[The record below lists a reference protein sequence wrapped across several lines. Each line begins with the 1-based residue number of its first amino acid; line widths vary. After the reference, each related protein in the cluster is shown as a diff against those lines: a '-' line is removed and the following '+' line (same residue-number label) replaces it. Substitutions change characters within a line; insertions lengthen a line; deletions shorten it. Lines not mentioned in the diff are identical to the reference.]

1 MKSRRTDFGLLQL
14 FNQNSIVFFLVFF
27 LGFLPLISS
36 STASTTGIIIP
47 LYTYPGNTWES
58 VISIKTNFPEV
69 PILAI
74 INPNSG
80 PGETKDTNYES
91 GIKDMRDAGIKVI
104 GYTWTNFTIR
114 DIADVYSDID
124 QYKKW
129 YDQDGVFLDEM
140 SNIAGNEKYYSNIT
154 SYANIQNFPYSVGN
168 PGTSTL
174 PSYIDTVDNIIIYER
189 AGIANIF
196 SFDEW
201 ISIYPKENFS
211 VLSYDVP
218 TLDNDFVLE
227 ATNHVGYLYLTND
240 ILSNPWDSLPPYL
253 KDMVSV
259 LDSMGSAA
267 QRPTGLDVGTANIPL
282 DSSIVDVVNPWL
294 N

>member
-1 MKSRRTDFGLLQL
+1 M
-14 FNQNSIVFFLVFF
+14 
-27 LGFLPLISS
+27 PLISP

-47 LYTYPGNTWES
+47 LYTYPGNTWDS
-58 VISIKTNFPEV
+58 IISIKTNYPEV

-80 PGETKDTNYES
+80 PGENKDSNYES
-91 GIKDMRDAGIKVI
+91 GINDMRAAGIKVI
-104 GYTWTNFTIR
+104 GYTSTNFTIR
-114 DIADVYSDID
+114 DIGDVYSDID

-129 YDQDGVFLDEM
+129 YELDGIFFDEM
-140 SNIAGNEKYYSNIT
+140 SNNAGDENYYSNTT
-154 SYANIQNFPYSVGN
+154 SYANIQNFSYTVGN

-174 PSYIDTVDNIIIYER
+174 PSFIGTVDNIIIYER
-189 AGIANIF
+189 AGVPNIF

-201 ISIYPKENFS
+201 ISKYPEDNFS

-218 TLDNDFVLE
+218 TLDTDYVVE

-240 ILSNPWDSLPPYL
+240 VLNNPWDSLPPYL
-253 KDMVSV
+253 KDMVLV
-259 LDSMGSAA
+259 LDSIEFAA
-267 QRPTGLDVGTANIPL
+267 QNPTGLNVGTANIPL
-282 DSSIVDVVNPWL
+282 DSSIIDVVNPWL